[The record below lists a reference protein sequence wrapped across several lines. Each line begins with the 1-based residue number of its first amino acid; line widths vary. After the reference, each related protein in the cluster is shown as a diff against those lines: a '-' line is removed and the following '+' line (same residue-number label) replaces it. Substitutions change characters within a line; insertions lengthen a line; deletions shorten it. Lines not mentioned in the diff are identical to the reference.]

1 MSFSLSIELVFSVS
15 PLAVFSR
22 PNLSFPKLDLLYGT
36 IGKACV
42 LFRTVDPLV
51 TFVLV
56 MLIILLAFL
65 PPLMSFCL
73 YEIDAS
79 RPGLPK
85 FEA

>member
-1 MSFSLSIELVFSVS
+1 MFSVI
-15 PLAVFSR
+15 PLAVFSK
-22 PNLSFPKLDLLYGT
+22 PNFIFPKLDLLYGT
-36 IGKACV
+36 IGKALL

-51 TFVLV
+51 TFVFV

-65 PPLMSFCL
+65 PPLMSFYL